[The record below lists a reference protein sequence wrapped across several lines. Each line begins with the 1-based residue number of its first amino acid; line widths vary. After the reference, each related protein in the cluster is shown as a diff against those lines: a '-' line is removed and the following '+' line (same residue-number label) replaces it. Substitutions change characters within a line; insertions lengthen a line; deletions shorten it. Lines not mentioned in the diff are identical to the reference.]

1 MLANSSDLADLL
13 AQPEGQRLAF
23 VRRAFRADELAETLA
38 ALANAQ
44 GGAIVVGVSGRG
56 KKVEGVADVE
66 AGAAGG
72 AGRGAGLYAAAGA
85 AAAGALRRMATAA
98 LLLLEVP
105 AGLPHVYSVHGK
117 YLRREGPANQPIPP
131 DALRKLLLERGETS
145 WERMVPDGATLDD
158 LDPNKLA
165 AYVRR
170 IGPAAEGD
178 PLAFLFRRGCL
189 ARSRRAMDDGRRCGD
204 GRPVANAQRPSPNP
218 RSIVPTNAGL
228 LLFGKDVER
237 FFPQCEVTLV
247 RYRGREMGDEFL
259 REDIRDTLVE
269 TVRRAEIWLSEH
281 MRRGSRMIGLE
292 RQDWAQFPQ
301 GALREALVNAVAHRD
316 YTIRGEGIR
325 IALFGD
331 RMECYSPGRLPGHVT
346 VENIVAERFSRN
358 ETLVQVLA
366 DYGLIERLGY
376 GIDRMLRQMADAAL
390 PPPEFRETAAGF
402 LVTLRGQAGD
412 DRNDVAAIDTGE
424 WRRMGL
430 NERQIGALLHL
441 AEQRRITNSDMQE
454 LAPDVS
460 AETIR
465 RDLADLVE
473 RGLLLKIGEKRGAY
487 YILK

>member
-1 MLANSSDLADLL
+1 MLANSSDLAALL
-13 AQPEGQRLAF
+13 SQPEGQRLAF
-23 VRRAFRADELAETLA
+23 VRRAFRVDELAETLA
-38 ALANAQ
+38 ALANAH
-44 GGAIVVGVSGRG
+44 GGAIIVGVSGRG
-56 KKVEGVADVE
+56 RKIEGVADVE
-66 AGAAGG
+66 SARLAALD
-72 AGRGAGLYAAAGA
+72 AALACTPPLVLPLPAAAPHGD
-85 AAAGALRRMATAA
+85 TA

-117 YLRREGPANQPIPP
+117 YLRRAEATNQPIPP
-131 DALRKLLLERGETS
+131 DALRKLLIDRGETS
-145 WERMVPDGATLDD
+145 WERLAPAGATLDD
-158 LDPNKLA
+158 LDPTKLA
-165 AYVRR
+165 AYVQRS
-170 IGPAAEGD
+170 GPAAAGD

-189 ARSRRAMDDGRRCGD
+189 AKSPLSVVSDQSSATGNG
-204 GRPVANAQRPSPNP
+204 QRTTDYM
-218 RSIVPTNAGL
+218 PTNAGL
-228 LLFGKDVER
+228 LLFGRDVER

-269 TVRRAEIWLSEH
+269 TVRRAEIWISEH
-281 MRRGSRMIGLE
+281 MRRGSRMVGLE

-346 VENIVAERFSRN
+346 VENIAAERFSRN

-376 GIDRMLRQMADAAL
+376 GIDRMLRQMSEAAL

-402 LVTLRGQAGD
+402 LVTLRGQAGE
-412 DRNDVAAIDTGE
+412 DRNDAAAIDTSE

-441 AEQRRITNSDMQE
+441 AEQRRVTNSDIQE

-460 AETIR
+460 PETIR